1 MQNLEAPVE
10 LDFKETN
17 EEWEG
22 KWLTEGA
29 YDSIVHTKDY
39 EYGVNIFSPA
49 SSFDP
54 IPIATVIPNV
64 YENRDHLVDTL
75 NNINETS
82 TMRANAAGPIDHE
95 EMKSKGLIE
104 GEHYKL
110 RTPNSYYV
118 RTKSGGWGMI
128 AYANEIH
135 SVMIGYKRG
144 RFTGGIDAS
153 GWTKDH
159 PEEFDTLKNISKY
172 NEIAFEKANPAVY
185 KKQKIFAE
193 TSIKPEHRIGIFTT
207 LSANRYHAGQST
219 KMAAH
224 VDSGDTE
231 FGMTTM
237 CVFREGDYTGA
248 YLTFPRYGVA
258 IDAPDN
264 SVVIADSRQVHGV
277 TEIHGAGQRFSCVA
291 YCDNRL
297 ATKGVAGKSE
307 RLIGKY
313 AKSGSLEQFI

>member
-1 MQNLEAPVE
+1 MSRI
-10 LDFKETN
+10 
-17 EEWEG
+17 
-22 KWLTEGA
+22 
-29 YDSIVHTKDY
+29 YRRY
-39 EYGVNIFSPA
+39 
-49 SSFDP
+49 
-54 IPIATVIPNV
+54 
-64 YENRDHLVDTL
+64 L
-75 NNINETS
+75 NHES
-82 TMRANAAGPIDHE
+82 CSGPIDHE

-172 NEIAFEKANPAVY
+172 NEVAFENANPVVY
-185 KKQKIFAE
+185 KKQKTFAE

-207 LSANRYHAGQST
+207 LSANRYHAGQSS

-237 CVFREGDYTGA
+237 CVFRQGEYGGA
-248 YLTFPRYGVA
+248 FLTFPRYGIA

-264 SVVIADSRQVHGV
+264 SVVIADSREVHGV
-277 TEIHGAGQRFSCVA
+277 TQIEGNGERFSCVA

-297 ATKGVAGKSE
+297 ATIGTAGKSE

-313 AKSGSLEQFI
+313 AAKESGDLSEFMA

>member
-95 EMKSKGLIE
+95 EMKKNIIAGFNVTCI
-104 GEHYKL
+104 GDD
-110 RTPNSYYV
+110 RTYSFLPSRN
-118 RTKSGGWGMI
+118 G
-128 AYANEIH
+128 
-135 SVMIGYKRG
+135 
-144 RFTGGIDAS
+144 
-153 GWTKDH
+153 
-159 PEEFDTLKNISKY
+159 DTLSDK
-172 NEIAFEKANPAVY
+172 
-185 KKQKIFAE
+185 
-193 TSIKPEHRIGIFTT
+193 
-207 LSANRYHAGQST
+207 
-219 KMAAH
+219 
-224 VDSGDTE
+224 
-231 FGMTTM
+231 
-237 CVFREGDYTGA
+237 
-248 YLTFPRYGVA
+248 VA
-258 IDAPDN
+258 KHILKWIEPN
-264 SVVIADSRQVHGV
+264 
-277 TEIHGAGQRFSCVA
+277 
-291 YCDNRL
+291 
-297 ATKGVAGKSE
+297 
-307 RLIGKY
+307 
-313 AKSGSLEQFI
+313 